1 VHERDEIKEPQEKL
15 VCVGEQVDI
24 VVRHGFPMP
33 EELLI
38 DRLERSKWARDFAY
52 RDIAG
57 LAEHLK
63 ACEVPEGN
71 YIIHEGDE
79 ERYLCILL
87 SGEATVVK
95 KDVRGGKNELAVLKK
110 GAAFG
115 ELSLFE
121 GRRRSAS
128 VVAETDCIVLVL
140 TFDHLKFMEIDKPR
154 LACKVYFKLGTVLSE
169 RLRAT
174 SANLVDAKGGFEP
187 HPSVF

>member
-1 VHERDEIKEPQEKL
+1 MHERNESDDQSQRP
-15 VCVGEQVDI
+15 VCVGEQVEI
-24 VVRHGFPMP
+24 VKRHGFPMP
-33 EELLI
+33 EELLV
-38 DRLERSKWARDFAY
+38 DRLERSKWARELSFK
-52 RDIAG
+52 DITG

-63 ACEVPEGN
+63 ACQVPEGD

-87 SGEATVVK
+87 SGEAAVVK
-95 KDVRGGKNELAVLKK
+95 KDSKGSKNELAVLKK

-140 TFDHLKFMEIDKPR
+140 THDHMKFMEIDKPR
-154 LACKVYFKLGTVLSE
+154 LACKVLFKLGTVLSE
-169 RLRAT
+169 RLRST

-187 HPSVF
+187 HPSVY